1 MCESI
6 SSSVFLSIL
15 GIVSFKIIAI
25 LIGASWLLIVVLIC
39 ISLLTNKHNH
49 YLIVVVRALRW
60 NWKNG
65 EVVSVKNK
73 PQLCGCFV
81 SVTLIIIQFPK
92 YPRPSYLSSAF
103 SLQTNLAIRNTLTFV
118 YSQCVLYSL
127 VISIW
132 IWISLFLWP
141 GPFPPQQVCGCLV
154 NDWAFL
160 APILPLILYLCQIFW
175 RKGCSESFSFLKRF
189 YLFER
194 KRGGEDKQILS

>member
-1 MCESI
+1 M
-6 SSSVFLSIL
+6 
-15 GIVSFKIIAI
+15 
-25 LIGASWLLIVVLIC
+25 
-39 ISLLTNKHNH
+39 TNKHNH

-175 RKGCSESFSFLKRF
+175 RKGCSESFSFFKKV
-189 YLFER
+189 LFIWEKER
-194 KRGGEDKQILS
+194 GRGQADSELSPKPEMGLNPMSLSRNQESDTQLTKPLRHPAESFF